1 MKVYKIKDIIGYF
14 GLFIDDEVQA
24 YDEIDAKEMVVN
36 EIIDNIGNY
45 IDIDLEEI
53 EIEGEEYE

>member
-14 GLFIDDEVQA
+14 ALFIDDEVQA
-24 YDEIDAKEMVVN
+24 YDEIDAIEMVLN

-45 IDIDLEEI
+45 IGIELEEV
-53 EIEGEEYE
+53 EKGEENE